1 MNSTRIIW
9 YLNLNQSL
17 DINPSNLF
25 FSNQIIN
32 NDNKIVISTNQ
43 FTYIIDLQSG
53 AILHKKNFSSQVKP
67 IILENYL
74 FLITKNNY
82 LVSVDLKN
90 GKIIYSYNIDD
101 KIAKFLN
108 TKKKRGLEF
117 KKITVVNNKIFIFLK
132 NSFILKFDLYG
143 NLEDLKKLPSKINSQ
158 PIFIDRSI
166 LYLDKN
172 RRLSIID

>member
-1 MNSTRIIW
+1 MLAII
-9 YLNLNQSL
+9 Q
-17 DINPSNLF
+17 
-25 FSNQIIN
+25 
-32 NDNKIVISTNQ
+32 
-43 FTYIIDLQSG
+43 
-53 AILHKKNFSSQVKP
+53 ARFSSKRLKGKVLRKIKKKELLKRVFDRGAKSKKVK
-67 IILENYL
+67 
-74 FLITKNNY
+74 
-82 LVSVDLKN
+82 
-90 GKIIYSYNIDD
+90 KIIIATSTHKSDD